1 MADSG
6 VLGKSEKVT
15 VQPEGGEKIPSGTSV
30 KARLCSPALTRPICS
45 HRQGAGQL
53 RPTCTHQGKQTT
65 QGGSEYGQTERAPG
79 GSACPVDLIVYEE
92 RKLSLRAT
100 LPDLCKALVPASL
113 METNPTHVHMAFSF

>member
-1 MADSG
+1 M
-6 VLGKSEKVT
+6 
-15 VQPEGGEKIPSGTSV
+15 QPEGGEKMPSGTSV

-53 RPTCTHQGKQTT
+53 RPIAHIRQCKPLKT
-65 QGGSEYGQTERAPG
+65 QGAQSMGRLRAPG
-79 GSACPVDLIVYEE
+79 GSACPVDLIVYED
-92 RKLSLRAT
+92 RKPSLRAT